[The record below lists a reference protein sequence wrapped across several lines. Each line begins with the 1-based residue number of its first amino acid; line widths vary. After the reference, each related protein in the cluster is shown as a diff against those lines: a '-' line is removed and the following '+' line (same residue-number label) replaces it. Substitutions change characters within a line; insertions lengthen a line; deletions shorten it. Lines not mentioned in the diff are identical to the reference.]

1 MSSTEPTSVSQRKPI
16 AKSLLGVVL
25 VVVAL
30 GAVVV
35 GVTREAAGP
44 KPADVAEASREQARA
59 QVVTVYYFHG
69 DTRCD
74 TCLAIEA
81 ATERIV
87 REWFAKELAAGT
99 LRYEAVNYESPAN
112 KRFRDAYELAFGTVV
127 VQGVD
132 ETRQWKKLSKVWE
145 FIHDDPAKIDPY
157 LVENIAP
164 MLEGPA

>member
-44 KPADVAEASREQARA
+44 KPAEIAAAPQAQAQEQARA

-87 REWFAKELAAGT
+87 REWFAKDLAAGT
-99 LRYEAVNYESPAN
+99 LRYEALNYEAPAN
-112 KRFRDAYELAFGTVV
+112 QHFRDAYSLAFGTVV
-127 VQGVD
+127 VQGVGD
-132 ETRQWKKLSKVWE
+132 ARPWKNLSKVWE
-145 FIHDDPAKIDPY
+145 FIPRRSGQDRPVP
-157 LVENIAP
+157 
-164 MLEGPA
+164 G